1 MTVKRAF
8 LLTRARSFEL
18 QDVQEFYDEQQ
29 QLNLVLRSGRAYPLV
44 AEDGF
49 VRTESKTMQAPGDDD
64 PDFEAEG
71 CY

>member
-29 QLNLVLRSGRAYPLV
+29 QLNMVLRSGRALPLV

-49 VRTESKTMQAPGDDD
+49 VRTGSKTFQEPGDDD